1 MKKKIFIYY
10 YFLFICPFADLFREK
25 EGNKDIQGRRF
36 WSTNWRSTWSK
47 RKKFK
52 LKIKRRNPTNYIS
65 WAEKGG
71 DIYATFITKREQ
83 HLTYKEGTSRIES
96 SSSDHAQQP
105 PNLIFTYI
113 PSSKKNLPSS
123 TTNIAFIPMPSHN

>member
-1 MKKKIFIYY
+1 MKKRYAYIIIS
-10 YFLFICPFADLFREK
+10 FLFALLQIYSEK
-25 EGNKDIQGRRF
+25 KKGNKDIQGRRF

-52 LKIKRRNPTNYIS
+52 LKIKRRSPTNYIR

-113 PSSKKNLPSS
+113 PSSKKKSS
-123 TTNIAFIPMPSHN
+123 FFHNKYCFHTYD